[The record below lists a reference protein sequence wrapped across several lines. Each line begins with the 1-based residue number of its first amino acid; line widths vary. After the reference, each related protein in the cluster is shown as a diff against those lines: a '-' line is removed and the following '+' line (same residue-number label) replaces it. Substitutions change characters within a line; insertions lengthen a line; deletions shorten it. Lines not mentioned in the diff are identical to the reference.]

1 MAKRNTH
8 RNKCMRCG
16 EQYKSFHLCKT
27 KKIEGLTVSFSSV
40 SNPELWGDIEV
51 SGTGYAR
58 LKPINDFDE
67 WFASIEKYIENQ
79 YC

>member
-16 EQYKSFHLCKT
+16 EHYKSFHLCKT
-27 KKIEGLTVSFSSV
+27 KKIEGLAVSFSSV
-40 SNPELWGDIEV
+40 SNPELWGSTEV
-51 SGTGYAR
+51 SGNGYTR
-58 LKPINDFDE
+58 QTQPFDE